1 MDTIIV
7 EGKVE
12 GKGRPR
18 FRKVGDFVQT
28 YTPKNTRYY
37 EKMIAD
43 AYKEQSGVVFPTE
56 MPLKLRIRAI
66 MGIPSTFTKKKK
78 SRAIQGEL
86 RPIKKPDADNIAKS
100 VLDALNGVAYA
111 DDKQVVDLGIKKYY
125 GEVERVEIEIQE
137 VKL

>member
-18 FRKVGDFVQT
+18 FKKVGNFVQT

-43 AYKEQSGVVFPTE
+43 AYKEQSGVLYPTE

-66 MGIPSTFTKKKK
+66 IGIPSTFTKKKK

-86 RPIKKPDADNIAKS
+86 RPTKKPDADNIAKS